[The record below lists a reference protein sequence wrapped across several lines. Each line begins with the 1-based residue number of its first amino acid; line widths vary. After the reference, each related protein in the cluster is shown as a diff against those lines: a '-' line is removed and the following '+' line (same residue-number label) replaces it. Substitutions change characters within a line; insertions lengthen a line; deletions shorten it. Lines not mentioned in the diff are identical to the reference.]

1 MTPARK
7 IEALTPVVKLR
18 ERRLDLARQA
28 AAQAQEA
35 VATAAGL
42 QARAEAAVVSAEDE
56 ARQLDVWFAEQL
68 SGSAA
73 VIQAGLAR
81 RETLAAAKTQA
92 AHDRDAAR
100 DTLDAARAILADA
113 IAVLMR
119 AEGRRDAMRDQLS
132 GARAQRL
139 SDREEREQLELE
151 DLSRR
156 RAW

>member
-18 ERRLDLARQA
+18 ERRLDLARHA

-42 QARAEAAVVSAEDE
+42 LARAEAAVMSAEDE
-56 ARQLDVWFAEQL
+56 AQQLDDWFAEQL
-68 SGSAA
+68 SGSTA

-81 RETLAAAKTQA
+81 RETLTAAKLQA
-92 AHDRDAAR
+92 ARDRDAAR
-100 DTLDAARAILADA
+100 DTLDAARAILAETV
-113 IAVLMR
+113 AVVMR

-132 GARAQRL
+132 GARVQRL
-139 SDREEREQLELE
+139 LDREEREQLELE
-151 DLSRR
+151 DLTRR